1 MGLFRQEMS
10 VFSADGSRSERV
22 EAWVDTG
29 STYTWLPGSLL
40 RSLGF
45 EASEEREFILANGK
59 REKRAVAQARIAL
72 GGPSFFTYCAFAE
85 DGEELL
91 LGAVALEE
99 AGLAVDPVNRR
110 LIPVA
115 GYALRAIEASAQ

>member
-1 MGLFRQEMS
+1 MGLFRQPMS
-10 VFSADGSRSERV
+10 VLTADGSRSERV
-22 EAWVDTG
+22 EAWVDSG
-29 STYTWLPGSLL
+29 STYTWLLASLL

-45 EASEEREFILANGK
+45 EASEEREFILANGE
-59 REKRAVAQARIAL
+59 RERRAVTQARISL

-85 DGEELL
+85 EGEELQ

-115 GYALRAIEASAQ
+115 GYALTASEPGSQ

>member
-1 MGLFRQEMS
+1 M
-10 VFSADGSRSERV
+10 
-22 EAWVDTG
+22 T
-29 STYTWLPGSLL
+29 
-40 RSLGF
+40 
-45 EASEEREFILANGK
+45 
-59 REKRAVAQARIAL
+59 QARISL

-110 LIPVA
+110 LVPVA
-115 GYALRAIEASAQ
+115 GYALTAIEPGSSQT